1 MRFHSA
7 WPMATYSTI
16 SSHFPRALSLGLRL
30 VEDKGPGGV
39 EVPLVYIAHGSADNV
54 LPIASTSRI
63 FVSSLRKNGY
73 TVEFREFSGGHHLS
87 RQVAD
92 QAMSWL
98 TTAFHHH
105 RSGKIDKRH
114 S

>member
-1 MRFHSA
+1 LTNGDVFRYIIAFS
-7 WPMATYSTI
+7 PGFIVRS
-16 SSHFPRALSLGLRL
+16 RARGRS
-30 VEDKGPGGV
+30 GPTGV
-39 EVPLVYIAHGSADNV
+39 EIPLVYIAHGQSDNV

-87 RQVAD
+87 REVAD

-98 TTAFHHH
+98 TTAFHQH
-105 RSGKIDKRH
+105 RSGRIDRRQT
-114 S
+114 

>member
-1 MRFHSA
+1 MEATKADVAEYVGLYRYGSGA
-7 WPMATYSTI
+7 WKTRAQGRGSTAGLYC
-16 SSHFPRALSLGLRL
+16 HGLS
-30 VEDKGPGGV
+30 
-39 EVPLVYIAHGSADNV
+39 DNV
-54 LPIASTSRI
+54 LPIAPTSRV

-73 TVEFREFSGGHHLS
+73 NVEFREFSGGHHVS

-98 TTAFHHH
+98 ITVFHER
-105 RSGKIDKRH
+105 RSNPSKIDSRH